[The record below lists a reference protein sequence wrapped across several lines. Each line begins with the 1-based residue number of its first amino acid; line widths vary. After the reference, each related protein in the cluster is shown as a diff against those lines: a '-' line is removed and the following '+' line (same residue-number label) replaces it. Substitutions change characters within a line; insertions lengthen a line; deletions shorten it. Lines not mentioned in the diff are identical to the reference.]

1 MAAFHNIQDFRLS
14 RASEDGVFVRVRS
27 FLTHSYPP
35 TDISEAKHANLAK
48 RAADVT
54 NQRNELLSTETR
66 KRERRGRASEVVGR
80 RKFTLPPVHDRPP
93 QRAVI

>member
-1 MAAFHNIQDFRLS
+1 MYSFVLSSLLFHPP
-14 RASEDGVFVRVRS
+14 RS
-27 FLTHSYPP
+27 
-35 TDISEAKHANLAK
+35 TDISEAKHAKLAK

-80 RKFTLPPVHDRPP
+80 RKFTPAHDPS
-93 QRAVI
+93 AS

>member
-1 MAAFHNIQDFRLS
+1 MAAFHNIQDFRLP

-27 FLTHSYPP
+27 FLTHSHPPGP

-80 RKFTLPPVHDRPP
+80 RKFNLTP
-93 QRAVI
+93 RA